1 MAPTW
6 IERLKYVKRRLLSR
20 ISRASGRKLFLFQT
34 PRHGVDDLADIA
46 SFGPEPSTILDVG
59 ANIGQSAMR
68 FRLAFP
74 RARIVSLEP
83 VAATFA
89 ELRRRTANLDVD
101 CRRLALGPQEGRA
114 TIYLT
119 DLSVTNS
126 LKRPATDELRGAE
139 EIEVET
145 LDGFVSRNAL
155 EAIDLLKIDAEGFD
169 LDVIRSGAQTLAA
182 GRVRFILVE
191 VGFNPGDPRHPL
203 FDDMRAELTPHGFR
217 LFGFYEQSLEWTR
230 EPRLRYANALFC
242 RDEAVLAAERERER
256 RRGVGAPA

>member
-1 MAPTW
+1 MTL
-6 IERLKYVKRRLLSR
+6 IDRLKHVKRRLLR
-20 ISRASGRKLFLFQT
+20 GVGHASNRKLFLFQT

-46 SFGPEPSTILDVG
+46 SFGAEPATILDVG
-59 ANIGQSAMR
+59 ANIGQSALR

-74 RARIVSLEP
+74 KARIISLEP
-83 VAATFA
+83 VSATFS
-89 ELRRRTANLDVD
+89 ELQRRTADLDVD
-101 CRRLALGPQEGRA
+101 CRRLALGPEAGRA

-119 DLSVTNS
+119 ELSVTNS
-126 LKRPATDELRGAE
+126 LKRPAADELRGAE

-145 LDGFVSRNAL
+145 LDGFVARNGL
-155 EAIDLLKIDAEGFD
+155 DAIDLLKIDAEGFD
-169 LDVIRSGAQTLAA
+169 LDVIRSGARTLAA

-217 LFGFYEQSLEWTR
+217 LLGFYEQNLEWSG

-242 RDEAVLAAERERER
+242 RDAAVLAGERDRQAR
-256 RRGVGAPA
+256 LCA

>member
-1 MAPTW
+1 MTL
-6 IERLKYVKRRLLSR
+6 IDRLKHVKRRLLGGVG
-20 ISRASGRKLFLFQT
+20 RASNRKLFLFQT

-46 SFGPEPSTILDVG
+46 SFGDEPGTILDVG
-59 ANIGQSAMR
+59 ANIGQSALR

-74 RARIVSLEP
+74 KARIISLEP
-83 VAATFA
+83 VSGTFS
-89 ELRRRTANLDVD
+89 ELQRRTADLDVD
-101 CRRLALGPQEGRA
+101 CRRLALGPEAGRA

-119 DLSVTNS
+119 ELSVTNS
-126 LKRPATDELRGAE
+126 LKRPAAEELRGAE

-145 LDGFVSRNAL
+145 LDGFVVRNGL

-169 LDVIRSGAQTLAA
+169 LDVIRSGARTLAA

-217 LFGFYEQSLEWTR
+217 LLGFYEQNLEWSG

-242 RDEAVLAAERERER
+242 RDAAVLAAERDRQAR
-256 RRGVGAPA
+256 LCA